1 MCVCVHV
8 YFYFSG
14 KYLGVELLD
23 YKVVYMLKFI
33 KKTSSFLKWLKHFIF
48 PPAMYEE
55 SSYSTSSSTLGH
67 CQSFNF
73 SHPSGC
79 EVVSI
84 LF

>member
-33 KKTSSFLKWLKHFIF
+33 KKNFKFSEMVEAFYI
-48 PPAMYEE
+48 
-55 SSYSTSSSTLGH
+55 STS
-67 CQSFNF
+67 N
-73 SHPSGC
+73 
-79 EVVSI
+79 V
-84 LF
+84 